1 MSSQLDF
8 EHRRNADR
16 TWDSICRRCYLT
28 IGTAKC
34 EDDLA
39 NQEYLHACTGLSAIE
54 RASDFEMVGRF
65 QNDTHDF
72 KHYRSE

>member
-39 NQEYLHACTGLSAIE
+39 NQEYLHGCTGLSAIE

-65 QNDTHDF
+65 QNDNHDF